1 MYGSFPA
8 EVAAEIVERRLDEF
22 NVSLEKHV
30 MDCFIMLTDGT
41 AVIVNFEMPITCEH
55 QLYYALGIHMAVCDA
70 LYEKNATVISAT
82 ASEEMRDEDDST
94 YLSQYELNNP
104 ISRKLHEA
112 IIKRIEQRRNS
123 NLVGMLH
130 YLSSGK
136 N

>member
-22 NVSLEKHV
+22 NVSLEEHV
-30 MDCFIMLTDGT
+30 MACVTDGT

-82 ASEEMRDEDDST
+82 ASEEMRDEDDSP